1 MRSPPRTASTAGA
14 SWGKPIAGP
23 ADHRPQPRE
32 KKGAGL
38 PPAAGPHPSPP
49 QAVQGPL
56 LWLPRANTST
66 STQCG
71 VAASLQGSLGMM
83 GCKPCDLRRREG
95 DRTTARSAQPS
106 AARAG
111 SVGSPGK
118 PEHPGKDLLSRG
130 PFRFNQDFQGQRP
143 RPLPGNVDPLR
154 SSQREAGPWEGPRA
168 PAVL

>member
-1 MRSPPRTASTAGA
+1 ML
-14 SWGKPIAGP
+14 
-23 ADHRPQPRE
+23 
-32 KKGAGL
+32 GL
-38 PPAAGPHPSPP
+38 LTTGHSHERKRVLGSLLR
-49 QAVQGPL
+49 QAHTQAHLRLCRDPL

-154 SSQREAGPWEGPRA
+154 SSQREAGPREGPRA